1 MFREPERGE
10 GGNHLNYDS
19 TAYIAKSQTKK
30 AQVVVQFEI
39 LMTSRGY
46 RCNSVS

>member
-19 TAYIAKSQTKK
+19 IRVSS
-30 AQVVVQFEI
+30 E
-39 LMTSRGY
+39 LSRKTTEKEGAGKHL
-46 RCNSVS
+46 